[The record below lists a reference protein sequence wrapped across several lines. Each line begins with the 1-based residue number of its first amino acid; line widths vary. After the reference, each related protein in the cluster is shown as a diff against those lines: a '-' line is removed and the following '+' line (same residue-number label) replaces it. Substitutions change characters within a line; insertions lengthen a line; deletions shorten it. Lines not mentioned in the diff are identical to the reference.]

1 MDVKDKRGDDEG
13 RNDREGMTREGT
25 QGTTNT

>member
-13 RNDREGMTREGT
+13 RNDREGTTREGT